1 MQPLTVH
8 IIGDIESRTLFDDI
22 ERGTITLQFALTGAE
37 SLYLLAVLVI
47 DIVPVLCC
55 LDMAYAPCTYN
66 KGDM

>member
-22 ERGTITLQFALTGAE
+22 ECGTITFQFALTGAE

-55 LDMAYAPCTYN
+55 LDMAYALCLKVRY
-66 KGDM
+66 G